1 MSPGF
6 YLAQAVALAA
16 RERAERRLKQ
26 LKDPIF
32 LHIAFTTAQAAD
44 WKNVRPDVLL
54 ALAEWLKL
62 RKAQRARWRRAAEA
76 SAQGGN
82 VVKFL
87 QGYRRER

>member
-6 YLAQAVALAA
+6 YMAQAIVLAA
-16 RERAERRLKQ
+16 RERRERRMAL

-32 LHIAFTTAQAAD
+32 LHVAFTTAQAAD

-54 ALAEWLKL
+54 ALTEWLKE
-62 RKAQRARWRRAAEA
+62 RKAQRNRWRRAAEA
-76 SAQGGN
+76 SSAGGN

-87 QGYRRER
+87 QVHRRER